1 MTGLFPL
8 EQALKNEALA
18 LGFAAC
24 GIARADAAP
33 EAAARLQAWLD
44 DGGHGDMLWMEER
57 AHQRGSP
64 AALWPDV
71 RSVIMLGM
79 SYAPAADPLA
89 LADESGV
96 GRISVYAQGQ
106 DHHTSSRRR

>member
-1 MTGLFPL
+1 MVPAPTL
-8 EQALKNEALA
+8 ESRIKAQALA

-33 EAAARLQAWLD
+33 QTAARLQAWLD
-44 DGGHGDMLWMEER
+44 EGCHGEMLWMEER

-64 AALWPDV
+64 ASLWPEV

-79 SYAPAADPLA
+79 SYAPPADPRA
-89 LADESGV
+89 LEDE
-96 GRISVYAQGQ
+96 GQ
-106 DHHTSSRRR
+106 IGEAG